1 MKKYGRL
8 LLDNAMN
15 MFCMSVLTGLFA
27 GVIVTFYNILM
38 SIGEGTSEQ
47 LYALL
52 SDNPA
57 FIPLLFAGL
66 AAGAVLIGTLVR
78 FVPMIRGSGI
88 PQIEGAAR
96 GVIRFKWYV
105 TMCSMF
111 AASLACVFMGIMIT
125 YGSYMKKQVKIES
138 SVHQIEV
145 FDTGIAILSGLMI
158 IPAAY
163 TFSGG
168 NPETLGQG
176 PGLMFVALPQVF
188 ATFGKVGGGILGA
201 LFFAL
206 VLFAALTSAISLME
220 TVVSIVIDKFHLSRK
235 KSSLIVY
242 AGTLLLGIPSALGF
256 GVLGKLSIKGMTILD
271 MFDFLSNSVL
281 MPIAALLT
289 CIFIGYI
296 IGCRQIT
303 EEIELNGRFKFKK
316 FFNVMIKYICPI
328 CIVAILVTSI
338 LSAFGVFNI

>member
-1 MKKYGRL
+1 M
-8 LLDNAMN
+8 
-15 MFCMSVLTGLFA
+15 LF
-27 GVIVTFYNILM
+27 GVEKGVEKVSKILM
-38 SIGEGTSEQ
+38 PALVLLTIGVTIYTLTMPGTAEGIK
-47 LYALL
+47 YYLL
-52 SDNPA
+52 PDFKKFSVKTV
-57 FIPLLFAGL
+57 L
-66 AAGAVLIGTLVR
+66 AALGQL
-78 FVPMIRGSGI
+78 F
-88 PQIEGAAR
+88 
-96 GVIRFKWYV
+96 Y
-105 TMCSMF
+105 SM
-111 AASLACVFMGIMIT
+111 SLAMGIMIT
-125 YGSYMKKQVKIES
+125 YGSYMKKQDKIES